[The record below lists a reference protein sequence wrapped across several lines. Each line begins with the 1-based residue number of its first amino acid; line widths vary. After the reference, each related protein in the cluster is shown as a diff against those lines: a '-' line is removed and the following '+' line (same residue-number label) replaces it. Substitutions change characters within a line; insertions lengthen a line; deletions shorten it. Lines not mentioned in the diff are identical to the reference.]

1 MTAQGLHYAVVQRIK
16 ELKMPI
22 LTIRNVPDDVHEQL
36 KARAAANRRS
46 VNSEAIECLRIAL
59 AGRSERD
66 VGGYLARARMVRE
79 RGATYVTD
87 EQIDSARREGRA

>member
-1 MTAQGLHYAVVQRIK
+1 MTSDGSAASCLSRSQIALAV
-16 ELKMPI
+16 
-22 LTIRNVPDDVHEQL
+22 
-36 KARAAANRRS
+36 ANRRS

-79 RGATYVTD
+79 RGAAYVTD
-87 EQIDSARREGRA
+87 EQIDRARREGRA